1 LSINSETNRQA
12 FLFYGVGGLDTGT
25 FPISTFD
32 SRIVTSGSSYPNYS
46 YSAVTTRPLF
56 RWANNGSTQMTISA
70 NGNLGIGTGA
80 TPTAKLH
87 INNTTTG
94 TTFLAEDSSNPNA
107 TPFIID
113 TDGNVGIGTTNPI
126 TKLHVSGNTL
136 INGGLTA
143 TSISATTYYGLPNTI
158 FTGGTVT
165 GATTFTA
172 GLTATSISATTY
184 YGLPVPI
191 GSTTAVT
198 YSEFSSTISSDGLN
212 TGMLYIITDFQT
224 CYDQPDFDYNN
235 NPTSVNYKTGPVEP
249 IIVLATSSNTI
260 SSIAYQPTY
269 PNDKIT
275 YDWTWNTTE
284 VTGNPAYGRITERID
299 EYNNRTDY
307 DHRNILF
314 KRYRLFTIREDQP
327 LNGTIELLSNGTV
340 NGVDTSFGNDLSPGD
355 VICIPTI
362 NPSYYEVKNI
372 LTDTSME
379 VDGDVIT
386 AIGAG
391 QTFYKAI
398 EETNGNG
405 SYFSFKRT
413 NVKTDDFNEYTTF
426 GDAISFNYA
435 NNNYVGDYSNNYQ
448 NVGSGQFI
456 LSNNVFLEG
465 PCDSNKFGNYCY
477 NNTLG
482 TNVINN
488 VWGDYCYENVSTN
501 DIQNNTIDHNFYG
514 NLINVNLVDNNIGND
529 FNNNRLLAENERS
542 FEDNIIGNGFN
553 NNTIYS
559 WFYKNEILDDFSDN
573 IIGDF
578 GNLTAIEFYR
588 NYIRNNF
595 NGNTIK
601 DKFENNQIGTNFVNS
616 TINGEFKGNTIL
628 NGFNS
633 NKTGAFFNLNE
644 IGNAFNYNTINDNFL
659 GNSTK
664 YYFNDNIISN
674 NFFSNNLGQNF
685 SNNIPSNNTLFG
697 WNDLSTVSTR
707 TYDTFYNALEG
718 FNNDL
723 EYTILGKEFI
733 MRVNSTSQY
742 FKFIFTQWTKNS
754 VGSNGFQYIRTEID
768 SGGNAL
774 GPAVKFTKPN
784 GSNLFDN
791 VVPGTLEITRDSGVS
806 GIYNQN
812 QEGSYNSGISPI
824 DTEWNS
830 IYTEPNNGQNF
841 AFNKIGSTFSNNI
854 IGNDFGFGGSQAQGN
869 IINDTFENN
878 TIGQFMYNNVIGNYF
893 TDNTIGDNF
902 ENNSI
907 KNYFVGNTIANNFE
921 SNDIGDYF
929 GQNGGL
935 VQNTIFDN
943 FKFNKIGNFFGN
955 ELNFPTVS
963 GGTGADGGNIINDG
977 FQFNQIGDNCI
988 YCAFDLNFDNNKV
1001 GNDFWL
1007 NVFGTNSGNNTIG
1020 NLFVGNVGETGFPN
1034 PIGNGFSGNT
1044 IKNFTAFNQIGSNFS
1059 NNETGNYFGNGG
1071 TSNYIAPDFSSN
1083 KIGDYFGDDGSATA
1097 GENFINV
1104 TFFGNEIGPSF
1115 YSNTIDNFDGNGT
1128 FGANKIGYNFY
1139 GNIISGYTYYN
1150 EIDYEFNGNSISDQF
1165 YSNKISS
1172 NFANN
1177 SVYVN
1182 FNNNIIESDAV
1193 DSVDF
1198 LQYVGNI
1205 STYTLTS
1212 SAGGSDVSSP
1222 YIGLPGTTNGA
1233 GINATFDV
1241 VVAGGVVTSILVN
1254 NVGQY
1259 YATGNTF
1266 VIDGTLI
1273 GGTTITDDVT
1283 ITIDTVTEPSVY
1295 GNYNCTIFK
1304 RPDGNNRLSFYNN
1317 SDVLN
1322 VKNINQ

>member
-1 LSINSETNRQA
+1 MNNFHS
-12 FLFYGVGGLDTGT
+12 
-25 FPISTFD
+25 
-32 SRIVTSGSSYPNYS
+32 PNFRCPTH
-46 YSAVTTRPLF
+46 SAC
-56 RWANNGSTQMTISA
+56 WKSC
-70 NGNLGIGTGA
+70 
-80 TPTAKLH
+80 
-87 INNTTTG
+87 
-94 TTFLAEDSSNPNA
+94 
-107 TPFIID
+107 
-113 TDGNVGIGTTNPI
+113 
-126 TKLHVSGNTL
+126 
-136 INGGLTA
+136 
-143 TSISATTYYGLPNTI
+143 
-158 FTGGTVT
+158 
-165 GATTFTA
+165 
-172 GLTATSISATTY
+172 
-184 YGLPVPI
+184 
-191 GSTTAVT
+191 
-198 YSEFSSTISSDGLN
+198 
-212 TGMLYIITDFQT
+212 FQ
-224 CYDQPDFDYNN
+224 
-235 NPTSVNYKTGPVEP
+235 
-249 IIVLATSSNTI
+249 
-260 SSIAYQPTY
+260 
-269 PNDKIT
+269 
-275 YDWTWNTTE
+275 
-284 VTGNPAYGRITERID
+284 
-299 EYNNRTDY
+299 
-307 DHRNILF
+307 H
-314 KRYRLFTIREDQP
+314 
-327 LNGTIELLSNGTV
+327 
-340 NGVDTSFGNDLSPGD
+340 
-355 VICIPTI
+355 
-362 NPSYYEVKNI
+362 
-372 LTDTSME
+372 
-379 VDGDVIT
+379 
-386 AIGAG
+386 
-391 QTFYKAI
+391 
-398 EETNGNG
+398 
-405 SYFSFKRT
+405 
-413 NVKTDDFNEYTTF
+413 
-426 GDAISFNYA
+426 
-435 NNNYVGDYSNNYQ
+435 
-448 NVGSGQFI
+448 
-456 LSNNVFLEG
+456 
-465 PCDSNKFGNYCY
+465 
-477 NNTLG
+477 
-482 TNVINN
+482 
-488 VWGDYCYENVSTN
+488 
-501 DIQNNTIDHNFYG
+501 
-514 NLINVNLVDNNIGND
+514 
-529 FNNNRLLAENERS
+529 
-542 FEDNIIGNGFN
+542 
-553 NNTIYS
+553 
-559 WFYKNEILDDFSDN
+559 
-573 IIGDF
+573 DF
-578 GNLTAIEFYR
+578 GNLDNNEFYR

-644 IGNAFNYNTINDNFL
+644 IGNAFNYNTINDNFA

-664 YYFNDNIISN
+664 YNFSSNIISN

-697 WNDLSTVSTR
+697 WNELSNVSTR

-718 FNNDL
+718 FDNDL

-806 GIYNQN
+806 GIYNQK
-812 QEGSYNSGISPI
+812 QEGSYDSGISPI

-841 AFNKIGSTFSNNI
+841 AYNKIGSTFSNNI

-907 KNYFVGNTIANNFE
+907 KNYFIGNTIANYFE
-921 SNDIGDYF
+921 SNDIGNYF

-963 GGTGADGGNIINDG
+963 GGTGNDGGNIINSG
-977 FQFNQIGDNCI
+977 FQFNEIGDNCI
-988 YCAFDLNFDNNKV
+988 YCAFDLNFDNNKI

-1020 NLFVGNVGETGFPN
+1020 NLFVGNVGETGFPSA
-1034 PIGNGFSGNT
+1034 IGSGFIGNT
-1044 IKNFTAFNQIGSNFS
+1044 IKNFTAFNQIGSGFA
-1059 NNETGNYFGNGG
+1059 NNEIGNYFGNGG
-1071 TSNYIAPDFSSN
+1071 TSNYISPNFNSN
-1083 KIGDYFGDDGSATA
+1083 KIGNYFGDDGSATA
-1097 GENFINV
+1097 GENVINIA
-1104 TFFGNEIGPSF
+1104 FYGNEIGDFF
-1115 YSNTIDNFDGNGT
+1115 Y
-1128 FGANKIGYNFY
+1128 A
-1139 GNIISGYTYYN
+1139 NIID
-1150 EIDYEFNGNSISDQF
+1150 EDLINGGGDF

-1177 SVYVN
+1177 SVYAN

-1222 YIGLPGTTNGA
+1222 YIGLVGTTDGA